1 MDMKNYLEAIYFST
15 STMTTIGYGVSDYYF
30 NDCIIPL
37 ILILLQIFVS
47 LAINAVAFGLLFLR
61 LSTSRKRRR
70 TLLFSNKAVIAR
82 FQGDLY
88 FMVRIAELVTKRHL
102 IQCQVKCYCV
112 RHTRQCNPSTTTSSN
127 SSCGSIPNNNTS
139 IQHQDQKDDFT
150 AIETNY
156 FQMFDMKLQ
165 QSQNHGEF
173 LFMALPTVIA
183 HKIDSSSP
191 LMPPAV
197 WYDGKGMAHTW
208 ETNCSGGST
217 SIENTIDKNNEAQNN
232 KSLFQRE
239 RQEIET
245 FLNDRDAEIIVLV
258 EGIDEMT
265 CSPLQAKQS
274 YKLDHEEILWDHT
287 FAPCL
292 FDTASSRS
300 GGGGTRYSQSCHC
313 VVDFQK
319 FHHVLPA
326 PLNSRNRCPFTP
338 NHHI

>member
-82 FQGDLY
+82 FQGELY
-88 FMVRIAELVTKRHL
+88 FMVRIAELATKRHL
-102 IQCQVKCYCV
+102 IQCHVKCYCV
-112 RHTRQCNPSTTTSSN
+112 RHTRQCTPSTTTSSN
-127 SSCGSIPNNNTS
+127 SSGGSNTNINTS
-139 IQHQDQKDDFT
+139 IQHQQEQVDDFA
-150 AIETNY
+150 AIETHY
-156 FQMFDMKLQ
+156 FQLFDMKLQ
-165 QSQNHGEF
+165 QSKNHGEF
-173 LFMALPTVIA
+173 LLMALPTVIA

-208 ETNCSGGST
+208 ESNCDST
-217 SIENTIDKNNEAQNN
+217 TIEKLSDNNNEAQHNY
-232 KSLFQRE
+232 FQRE

-245 FLNDRDAEIIVLV
+245 FLNDRDAEIIMLV

-292 FDTASSRS
+292 FNTASSSS
-300 GGGGTRYSQSCHC
+300 GGGSIRCPQSWHC

-326 PLNSRNRCPFTP
+326 PLNSRNCCPFIP